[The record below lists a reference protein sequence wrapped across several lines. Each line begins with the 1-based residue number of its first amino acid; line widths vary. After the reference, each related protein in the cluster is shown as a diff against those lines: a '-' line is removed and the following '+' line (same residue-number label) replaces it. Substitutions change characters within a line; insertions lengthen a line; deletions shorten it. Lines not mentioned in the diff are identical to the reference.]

1 MNETTKNNAV
11 HADGQRYN
19 HLAAV
24 EMDAEGNYN
33 MIDGVINNAK
43 PSILEHL
50 RNHRTA
56 AADKGEK
63 PERCRQTER

>member
-1 MNETTKNNAV
+1 MSEATKNNAV

-19 HLAAV
+19 HLAAA

-50 RNHRTA
+50 RNHKPA
-56 AADKGEK
+56 AAGSNER
-63 PERCRQTER
+63 PERGGRDE